1 MGDSLITTIAVN
13 LGILLLASWVVG
25 IVIFIRLIKD
35 KEALE
40 SALIRS
46 RQKIKK
52 LKQAQAHLP
61 QELPS
66 TPAADPDFPLEPVVL
81 DENADEALYL
91 LDAFTN
97 LSNDLVAKEKQLAL
111 LSKLH
116 AEQQGLLEGWE
127 GSDSSGEVMANH
139 QETQK
144 IIDKLQHDLK
154 INQRVINQ
162 LEIKLREGQ
171 DKDGRIAVLEET
183 ENRLRTR
190 IAQLKQNKEQA
201 AVLADGLKKANDKQ
215 KSLIRDNDKLKRNIK
230 ELSNAS
236 QEQLATIHK
245 ISSELEKA
253 TQLER
258 HQRNII
264 SDLEVKLHSEKST
277 TNDSSVVAE
286 LEEQLQKTSETLE
299 RTLKEKEFIESHIVE
314 MDKALDQTKE
324 TEEALERARKEI
336 ETLEMYFPDF
346 EPSESGDELATNQD
360 GHEPLPQLTVNEED
374 DPELF
379 AAISD
384 NRLFGILQEFWMTL
398 DTPPLQLVNENNIR
412 RPKNLNYW
420 VKTSIH
426 NDEYFVTIGTNDH
439 LIEVLSK
446 AMFDK
451 TVAALEDSDLKDSL
465 GELGNVIAGTLANE
479 LNPDYVVGISKH
491 ITNNDIDNEL
501 ANVAIA
507 SEVFMTANNHP
518 LYIALAKPVSTEV
531 TEEPTTA

>member
-1 MGDSLITTIAVN
+1 VGDSLITTIAVN
-13 LGILLLASWVVG
+13 LGILLLASWVIG
-25 IVIFIRLIKD
+25 IVIFLRLIKD
-35 KEALE
+35 KEELEAAL
-40 SALIRS
+40 LKS
-46 RQKIKK
+46 REKIKK
-52 LKQAQAHLP
+52 LKQAQK
-61 QELPS
+61 QS
-66 TPAADPDFPLEPVVL
+66 TPVPPSIPPASEFPLEPVTL
-81 DENADEALYL
+81 DENGDEALYL
-91 LDAFTN
+91 LDAFNN

-111 LSKLH
+111 LTKLH
-116 AEQQGLLEGWE
+116 AEQLGLLEGSE
-127 GSDSSGEVMANH
+127 GNDSSNEVMNNH
-139 QETQK
+139 QETKK

-154 INQRVINQ
+154 INQRVISQ
-162 LEIKLREGQ
+162 LETKLREGQ

-183 ENRLRTR
+183 EKRLRTR
-190 IAQLKQNKEQA
+190 IAQLKKNKEQA
-201 AVLADGLKKANDKQ
+201 AALADGLRKANDKKQ
-215 KSLIRDNDKLKRNIK
+215 SLIRNNEKLKRNIK
-230 ELSNAS
+230 ELSTAS
-236 QEQLATIHK
+236 QEQLETINK
-245 ISSELEKA
+245 ISSELEKVSK
-253 TQLER
+253 LER

-264 SDLEVKLHSEKST
+264 GELKVKLHSEKST
-277 TNDSSVVAE
+277 TNDSAVVAE

-299 RTLKEKEFIESHIVE
+299 RTLKEKEFIESHILE

-346 EPSESGDELATNQD
+346 DSSESDIESGGKAE
-360 GHEPLPQLTVNEED
+360 GYEPLPQLTVNEED

-379 AAISD
+379 AAIGD

-439 LIEVLSK
+439 LTEVLSK

-451 TVAALEDSDLKDSL
+451 TVAALEDGDLKDSL

-491 ITNNDIDNEL
+491 ITNSEIDGEL
-501 ANVAIA
+501 KNVAIA
-507 SEVFMTANNHP
+507 NEIFMTANDHP
-518 LYIALAKPVSTEV
+518 LYIALAKPIKPESE
-531 TEEPTTA
+531 